1 MNIRTI
7 TLFLVAVLVIAAC
20 GSSDADGD
28 SEVPET
34 DAAASGTNAVTS
46 ETNATAQPAS
56 GLVCESPPPVAM
68 EFGAAVDGENG
79 SDAYT
84 LCHVV
89 EVPAGIGTMTIEL
102 TGLSDDLNVGVGF
115 GNIDTVQFNTGEY
128 WSSSEFG
135 TADESVVIDD
145 PAAGTY
151 FIKIG
156 PGTSKNVSAYTLAV
170 SGS

>member
-1 MNIRTI
+1 MNIRRI
-7 TLFLVAVLVIAAC
+7 IISVVAVFVIAAC
-20 GSSDADGD
+20 GSGDGD
-28 SEVPET
+28 GEGPGT
-34 DAAASGTNAVTS
+34 DDVASGTNA
-46 ETNATAQPAS
+46 TAEPSS
-56 GLVCESPPPVAM
+56 GLVCESPPPAAM
-68 EFGAAVDGENG
+68 EFGAAVTGQNG
-79 SDAYT
+79 SDRYT
-84 LCHVV
+84 VCHVV

-115 GNIDTVQFNTGEY
+115 GDIETVQFNTGEY
-128 WSSSEFG
+128 WSSSESG

-156 PGTSKNVSAYTLAV
+156 PGTSKNTSAYTLTV